1 MRKPRPTAQRL
12 VPHLTLHASYFILPM
27 PLIQLEDIWKSF
39 GAYDVLTGIHW
50 QIDPGDR
57 IGLVG
62 PNGCGKTTLLR
73 LITEESLPDRGQL
86 HRQRD
91 LNIGFLTQEPTFD
104 PECTVMDAA
113 LEAFADILALQH
125 RLQDLEKTMAE
136 GENTDA
142 VLDDYGHLR
151 DQYEHMGGYATEAR
165 AKAILFG
172 LGFCETDLKLSTQVL
187 SGGQKNRLAL
197 AQLLAREPGL
207 LLLDEPTNHLDLQ
220 AIEWLEYFLS
230 DYAKA
235 FVIISHDRTFLERT
249 VTKIVDL
256 ERGVVEQYSGTYS
269 FYIEEKE
276 QRRAQ
281 QQKAYRAQQAHI
293 ERTEEYIRRN
303 IAGQKTR
310 QAQSRR
316 RALEK
321 LDRVERVVQ
330 QRDIALKFDA
340 ASRGGDRVLQ
350 VENLTKAYPDRPLFA
365 DLNFTLWWGER
376 LGIIGPNGS
385 GKSVL
390 LKVFM
395 EQLAPDSGRV
405 VPGKG
410 LEIGYYAQTRQ
421 DLNPNLSVL
430 EEIWSLTPSVPELEI
445 RNFLGAFLFSGDDV
459 ERETG
464 SLSGGEQSRVAL
476 AKLMRS
482 PLNLLVLDEPT
493 NHLDIA
499 SRHVLENALETFEG
513 TVIAVS
519 HDRYFLNRLVNR
531 LIVLGDGKWQLIDGN
546 YDAYQRQ
553 IQGVEIPTVQN
564 APKTQT
570 DYESRKRAM
579 RQQQRRERRLAEI
592 EEAIAA
598 LEDQA
603 DQIAEEMAREDL
615 ATDWHRLKEL
625 AQKKEGIQNRM
636 DHLFEEWE
644 VLEKEK

>member
-1 MRKPRPTAQRL
+1 
-12 VPHLTLHASYFILPM
+12 M

-113 LEAFADILALQH
+113 LDAFADILALQH

-136 GENTDA
+136 GKNFDA
-142 VLDDYGHLR
+142 VLNDYGHLR

-197 AQLLAREPGL
+197 AQLLAREPDL

-220 AIEWLEYFLS
+220 AIEWLEYFLL

-256 ERGVVEQYSGTYS
+256 EQGVVEQYSGTYS
-269 FYIEEKE
+269 FYIHEKE

-321 LDRVERVVQ
+321 LDRVERVVE

-340 ASRGGDRVLQ
+340 ATRGGDRVLQ

-390 LKVFM
+390 LKIFM

-405 VPGKG
+405 IPGKG

-430 EEIWSLTPSVPELEI
+430 EEIWSLTPNSPEVEI

-531 LIVLGDGKWQLIDGN
+531 LIVLGDGKWQLVDGN

-553 IQGVEIPTVQN
+553 IQGVEIPAVQN

-615 ATDWHRLKEL
+615 STDWHRLKEL

>member
-1 MRKPRPTAQRL
+1 
-12 VPHLTLHASYFILPM
+12 M

-73 LITEESLPDRGQL
+73 IITGESPLDRGRL

-91 LNIGFLTQEPTFD
+91 LNIGFLTQEPIFD
-104 PECTVMDAA
+104 PDLTVMDAA
-113 LEAFADILALQH
+113 LDAFADILVLQH
-125 RLQDLEKTMAE
+125 RLHDLEKIMAE
-136 GENTDA
+136 GKNSDA
-142 VLDDYGHLR
+142 VLNDYGHLR
-151 DQYEHMGGYATEAR
+151 DRYEHMGGYATEAR

-172 LGFCETDLKLSTQVL
+172 LGFCETDLKLPTQVL

-197 AQLLAREPGL
+197 AQLLAREPDL

-235 FVIISHDRTFLERT
+235 FVIISHDRTLFERT

-256 ERGVVEQYSGTYS
+256 ERGVIEQYSGTYS
-269 FYIEEKE
+269 FYIQEKE
-276 QRRAQ
+276 LRRAQ

-303 IAGQKTR
+303 IAGQKTK

-330 QRDIALKFDA
+330 QRDIALRFNTTT
-340 ASRGGDRVLQ
+340 RGGDRVLQ
-350 VENLTKAYPDRPLFA
+350 VENLTKAYPNRPLFS
-365 DLNFTLWWGER
+365 DLNLTLWQGER

-390 LKVFM
+390 LKIFT

-405 VPGKG
+405 IPGKG

-430 EEIWSLTPSVPELEI
+430 EEIWSLTPRVPEVEI

-459 ERETG
+459 DRKTG
-464 SLSGGEQSRVAL
+464 LLSGGEQSRVAL
-476 AKLMRS
+476 AKLMRA

-499 SRHVLENALETFEG
+499 SRHVLESALEDFYG

-546 YDAYQRQ
+546 YDTYQRQ
-553 IQGVEIPTVQN
+553 IAEIPTIQN
-564 APKTQT
+564 TPKTQT
-570 DYESRKRAM
+570 DYKSRKRVM
-579 RQQQRRERRLAEI
+579 RQQQRRERRLAQI
-592 EEAIAA
+592 EEAIAT
-598 LEDQA
+598 LEGQT
-603 DQIAEEMAREDL
+603 DQIAEEMAREDF
-615 ATDWHRLKEL
+615 ATDWHRLKEM
-625 AQKKEGIQNRM
+625 AREKEEVQKKM
-636 DHLFEEWE
+636 DRLFEEWE
-644 VLEKEK
+644 VLEREK

>member
-1 MRKPRPTAQRL
+1 
-12 VPHLTLHASYFILPM
+12 M
-27 PLIQLEDIWKSF
+27 PLIQLKDIWKSF

-113 LEAFADILALQH
+113 LDAFADILALQH

-136 GENTDA
+136 GKNSDA
-142 VLDDYGHLR
+142 VLNDYGHLR

-197 AQLLAREPGL
+197 AQLLAREPDL

-220 AIEWLEYFLS
+220 AIEWLEYFLL

-256 ERGVVEQYSGTYS
+256 EQGVVEQYSGTYS
-269 FYIEEKE
+269 FYIHEKE

-321 LDRVERVVQ
+321 LDRVERVVE

-340 ASRGGDRVLQ
+340 ATRGGDRVLQ

-390 LKVFM
+390 LKIFM

-405 VPGKG
+405 IPGKG

-430 EEIWSLTPSVPELEI
+430 EEIWSLTPNSPEVEI

-519 HDRYFLNRLVNR
+519 HDRYFLNRLANR
-531 LIVLGDGKWQLIDGN
+531 LIVLGGGKWQLVDGN
-546 YDAYQRQ
+546 YDAYQRE

-615 ATDWHRLKEL
+615 STDWHRLKEL
-625 AQKKEGIQNRM
+625 AQEKEGIQNRM

>member
-1 MRKPRPTAQRL
+1 
-12 VPHLTLHASYFILPM
+12 M

-73 LITEESLPDRGQL
+73 IITGESPLDRGRL

-91 LNIGFLTQEPTFD
+91 LNIGFLTQDPIFD
-104 PECTVMDAA
+104 LDLTVMDAA
-113 LEAFADILALQH
+113 LDAFADILVLQH
-125 RLQDLEKTMAE
+125 RLHDLEKIMAE
-136 GENTDA
+136 GENSDA
-142 VLDDYGHLR
+142 VLNDYGHLR
-151 DQYEHMGGYATEAR
+151 DRYEHMGGYATEAR

-172 LGFCETDLKLSTQVL
+172 LGFCETDLKLPTQVL

-197 AQLLAREPGL
+197 AQLLAREPDL

-230 DYAKA
+230 NYAKA
-235 FVIISHDRTFLERT
+235 FVIISHDRTLFERT

-256 ERGVVEQYSGTYS
+256 ERGVIEQYSGTYS
-269 FYIEEKE
+269 FYIQEKE
-276 QRRAQ
+276 LRRAQ

-303 IAGQKTR
+303 IAGQKTK

-330 QRDIALKFDA
+330 QRDIALRFNTTT
-340 ASRGGDRVLQ
+340 RGGDRVLQ
-350 VENLTKAYPDRPLFA
+350 VENLTKAYPNRPLFS
-365 DLNFTLWWGER
+365 DLNLTLWQGER

-390 LKVFM
+390 LKIFT

-405 VPGKG
+405 IPGKG

-430 EEIWSLTPSVPELEI
+430 EEIWSLTPRVPEVEI

-459 ERETG
+459 ERKTG
-464 SLSGGEQSRVAL
+464 LLSGGEQSRVAL
-476 AKLMRS
+476 AKLMRA

-499 SRHVLENALETFEG
+499 SRHVLESALEDFYG

-546 YDAYQRQ
+546 YDTYQRQ
-553 IQGVEIPTVQN
+553 IAEIPTIQN
-564 APKTQT
+564 TPKTQT
-570 DYESRKRAM
+570 DYKSQKRVM
-579 RQQQRRERRLAEI
+579 RQQQRRERRLAQI
-592 EEAIAA
+592 EEAIAT
-598 LEDQA
+598 LESQT
-603 DQIAEEMAREDL
+603 DQIAEEMAREDF
-615 ATDWHRLKEL
+615 ATDWHRLKEM
-625 AQKKEGIQNRM
+625 AREKEEVQKKM
-636 DHLFEEWE
+636 DRLFEEWE
-644 VLEKEK
+644 VLEREK

>member
-1 MRKPRPTAQRL
+1 M
-12 VPHLTLHASYFILPM
+12 I
-27 PLIQLEDIWKSF
+27 IQLKDIWKSF

-113 LEAFADILALQH
+113 LDAFADILALQH
-125 RLQDLEKTMAE
+125 RLQNLEKTMAE
-136 GENTDA
+136 GENSDA

-197 AQLLAREPGL
+197 GQLLGREPDL

-230 DYAKA
+230 DYARA

-249 VTKIVDL
+249 VTKIADL

-269 FYIEEKE
+269 FYIHEKE

-340 ASRGGDRVLQ
+340 ATRGGDRVLQ

-390 LKVFM
+390 LKIFM

-405 VPGKG
+405 IPGKG

-430 EEIWSLTPSVPELEI
+430 EEIWSLTPNVPEVEI

-513 TVIAVS
+513 TIIAVS

-531 LIVLGDGKWQLIDGN
+531 LIVLDNRKWQLIDGN
-546 YDAYQRQ
+546 YDTYQRQ
-553 IQGVEIPTVQN
+553 MQSVEIPTVQN

-592 EEAIAA
+592 EEVIAT

-603 DQIAEEMAREDL
+603 DQIAAEMAREDL

-625 AQKKEGIQNRM
+625 AQEKEEVQNRM

-644 VLEKEK
+644 ILEREK

>member
-1 MRKPRPTAQRL
+1 
-12 VPHLTLHASYFILPM
+12 M

-73 LITEESLPDRGQL
+73 IITGESPLDRGRL

-91 LNIGFLTQEPTFD
+91 LNIGFLTQDPIFD
-104 PECTVMDAA
+104 LDLTVMDAA
-113 LEAFADILALQH
+113 LDAFADILVLQH
-125 RLQDLEKTMAE
+125 RLHDLEKIMAE
-136 GENTDA
+136 GENSDA
-142 VLDDYGHLR
+142 VLNDYGHLR
-151 DQYEHMGGYATEAR
+151 DRYEHMGGYATEAR

-172 LGFCETDLKLSTQVL
+172 LGFCETDLKLPTQVL

-197 AQLLAREPGL
+197 AQLLAREPDL

-230 DYAKA
+230 NYAKA
-235 FVIISHDRTFLERT
+235 FVIISHDRTLFERT

-256 ERGVVEQYSGTYS
+256 ERGVIEQYSGNYS
-269 FYIEEKE
+269 FYIQEKE
-276 QRRAQ
+276 LRRAQ

-303 IAGQKTR
+303 IAGQKTK

-330 QRDIALKFDA
+330 QRDIALRFNTTT
-340 ASRGGDRVLQ
+340 RGGDRVLQ
-350 VENLTKAYPDRPLFA
+350 VENLTKAYPNRPLFS
-365 DLNFTLWWGER
+365 DLNLTLWQGER

-390 LKVFM
+390 LKIFT

-405 VPGKG
+405 IPGKG

-430 EEIWSLTPSVPELEI
+430 EEIWSLTPRVPEVEI

-459 ERETG
+459 ERKTG
-464 SLSGGEQSRVAL
+464 LLSGGEQSRVAL
-476 AKLMRS
+476 AKLMRA

-499 SRHVLENALETFEG
+499 SRHVLESALEDFYG

-546 YDAYQRQ
+546 YDTYQRQ
-553 IQGVEIPTVQN
+553 IAEIPTIQN
-564 APKTQT
+564 TPKTQT
-570 DYESRKRAM
+570 DYKSRKRVM
-579 RQQQRRERRLAEI
+579 RQQQRRERRLAQI
-592 EEAIAA
+592 EEAIAT
-598 LEDQA
+598 LESQT
-603 DQIAEEMAREDL
+603 DQIAEEMAREDF
-615 ATDWHRLKEL
+615 ATDWHRLKEM
-625 AQKKEGIQNRM
+625 AREKEEVQKKM
-636 DHLFEEWE
+636 DRLFEEWE
-644 VLEKEK
+644 VLEREK

>member
-1 MRKPRPTAQRL
+1 
-12 VPHLTLHASYFILPM
+12 M

-73 LITEESLPDRGQL
+73 IITGESPLDRGRL

-91 LNIGFLTQEPTFD
+91 LNIGFLTQEPIFD
-104 PECTVMDAA
+104 PDLTVMDAA
-113 LEAFADILALQH
+113 LDAFADILVLQH
-125 RLQDLEKTMAE
+125 RLHDLEKIMAE
-136 GENTDA
+136 GENSDA
-142 VLDDYGHLR
+142 VLNDYGHLR
-151 DQYEHMGGYATEAR
+151 DRYEHMGGYATEAR

-172 LGFCETDLKLSTQVL
+172 LGFCETDLKLPTQVL

-197 AQLLAREPGL
+197 AQLLAREPDL

-235 FVIISHDRTFLERT
+235 FVIISHDRTLFERT

-256 ERGVVEQYSGTYS
+256 ERGVIEQYSGTYS
-269 FYIEEKE
+269 FYIQEKE
-276 QRRAQ
+276 LRRAQ

-303 IAGQKTR
+303 IAGQKTK

-330 QRDIALKFDA
+330 QRDIALRFNTTT
-340 ASRGGDRVLQ
+340 RGGDRVLQ
-350 VENLTKAYPDRPLFA
+350 VENLTKAYPNRPLFS
-365 DLNFTLWWGER
+365 DLNLTLWQGER

-390 LKVFM
+390 LKIFT

-405 VPGKG
+405 IPGKG

-430 EEIWSLTPSVPELEI
+430 EEIWSLTPRVPEVEI

-459 ERETG
+459 ERKTG
-464 SLSGGEQSRVAL
+464 LLSGGEQSRVAL
-476 AKLMRS
+476 AKLMRA

-499 SRHVLENALETFEG
+499 SRHVLESALEDFYG

-546 YDAYQRQ
+546 YDTYQRQ
-553 IQGVEIPTVQN
+553 IAEIPTIQN
-564 APKTQT
+564 TPKTQT
-570 DYESRKRAM
+570 DYKSQKRVM
-579 RQQQRRERRLAEI
+579 RQQQRRERRLAQI
-592 EEAIAA
+592 EEAIAT
-598 LEDQA
+598 LESQT
-603 DQIAEEMAREDL
+603 DQIAEEMAREDF
-615 ATDWHRLKEL
+615 ATDWHRLKEM
-625 AQKKEGIQNRM
+625 AREKEEVQKKM
-636 DHLFEEWE
+636 DRLFEEWE
-644 VLEKEK
+644 VLEREK

>member
-1 MRKPRPTAQRL
+1 
-12 VPHLTLHASYFILPM
+12 M

-73 LITEESLPDRGQL
+73 IITGESPLDRGRL

-91 LNIGFLTQEPTFD
+91 LNIGFLTQEPIFD
-104 PECTVMDAA
+104 PDLTVMDAA
-113 LEAFADILALQH
+113 LDAFADILVLQH
-125 RLQDLEKTMAE
+125 RLHDLEKIMAE
-136 GENTDA
+136 GENSDA
-142 VLDDYGHLR
+142 VLNDYGHLR
-151 DQYEHMGGYATEAR
+151 DRYEHMGGYATEAR

-172 LGFCETDLKLSTQVL
+172 LGFCETDLKLPTQVL

-197 AQLLAREPGL
+197 AQLLAREPDL

-230 DYAKA
+230 NYAKA
-235 FVIISHDRTFLERT
+235 FVIISHDRTLFERT

-256 ERGVVEQYSGTYS
+256 ERGVIEQYSGNYS
-269 FYIEEKE
+269 FYIQEKE
-276 QRRAQ
+276 LRRAQ

-303 IAGQKTR
+303 IAGQKTK

-330 QRDIALKFDA
+330 QRDIALRFNTTT
-340 ASRGGDRVLQ
+340 RGGDRVLQ
-350 VENLTKAYPDRPLFA
+350 VENLTKAYPNRPLFS
-365 DLNFTLWWGER
+365 DLNLTLWQGER

-390 LKVFM
+390 LKIFT

-405 VPGKG
+405 IPGKG

-430 EEIWSLTPSVPELEI
+430 EEIWSLTPRVPEVEI

-459 ERETG
+459 ERKTG
-464 SLSGGEQSRVAL
+464 LLSGGEQSRVAL
-476 AKLMRS
+476 AKLMRA

-499 SRHVLENALETFEG
+499 SRHVLESALEDFYG

-546 YDAYQRQ
+546 YDTYQRQ
-553 IQGVEIPTVQN
+553 IAEIPTIQN
-564 APKTQT
+564 TPKTQT
-570 DYESRKRAM
+570 DYKSQKRVM
-579 RQQQRRERRLAEI
+579 RQQQRRERRLAQI
-592 EEAIAA
+592 EEAIAT
-598 LEDQA
+598 LESQT
-603 DQIAEEMAREDL
+603 DQIAEEMAREDF
-615 ATDWHRLKEL
+615 ATDWHRLKEM
-625 AQKKEGIQNRM
+625 AREKEEVQKKM
-636 DHLFEEWE
+636 DRLFEEWE
-644 VLEKEK
+644 VLEREK